1 MGHVGGI
8 RYAYM
13 YSYTHGVKPNVN
25 LKSIHKQK
33 HTLVYTSRNVTE
45 CYNTAILCDVYLS
58 RIVTK

>member
-25 LKSIHKQK
+25 RINNTSM
-33 HTLVYTSRNVTE
+33 TNMLVYPNSV
-45 CYNTAILCDVYLS
+45 AHMSQLPMFLH
-58 RIVTK
+58 TKLQLLAN